1 MSLSNVIELFTGI
14 ALFLFGMSLMGDG
27 LKQVAGNKLE
37 TILYKLTGSPVRGV
51 LFGTVITTFIQ
62 SSSATSVMVVGF
74 VNSRLMK
81 VRQAVPVV
89 LGAILGTSI
98 TGWVICLSELN
109 GASGWLMLFSSDTIT
124 CIAAVV
130 GAVLRLFSGKR
141 FHTHL
146 GNILLGFAVLMC
158 GMSTMSGAVVPLRE
172 SEVFINLL
180 TTFSNPILGI
190 AVGIAFT
197 SIIQSASAA
206 VGILQ
211 ALTVTGT
218 IYFETALPITMG
230 IAIGAAVPVLLSSV
244 GASYDGKRTSFAY
257 LISNVLGVV
266 IVGALFYGINAIMP
280 LPFHGMKMDM
290 VNTALLNSVYRFL
303 VVAVLMPFYKQ
314 IGKIAGWLLPSKKE
328 HKEPAET
335 LPLDERFLPH
345 PALAIEQSR
354 NAVIDMIR
362 RSRATLMG
370 AMPLVTSFSK
380 EGYEDVQ
387 AEESVVD
394 GYEDRIGAYLV
405 KVAANELEPI
415 QARKVGKFLHSLTDI
430 ERISDHAVNI
440 AKEAQELHENKL
452 TLSEKAQNELHV
464 LEEAVAEITDITVE
478 SFINNDHAQAM
489 KVSSLKAVIH
499 ALCSEL
505 KLHHVDRLQHG
516 QCGFMPGCIFNNIL
530 TSYSRIADHCSNVAI
545 ALMAIDSDSFDLH
558 EYRTSMKKL
567 NERSYAEHL
576 EGYSSKYSL

>member
-14 ALFLFGMSLMGDG
+14 ALFLFGMSMMGDG

-109 GASGWLMLFSSDTIT
+109 GAQGWLMLFSSDTIT

-130 GAVLRLFSGKR
+130 GAVLRLFGSKR
-141 FHTHL
+141 FHTQL

-218 IYFETALPITMG
+218 IYFETALPIIMG

-266 IVGALFYGINAIMP
+266 IVGILYYGIDAIVP

-290 VNTALLNSVYRFL
+290 VNTALLNSVYRFF
-303 VVAVLMPFYKQ
+303 VVAILMPFYKQ
-314 IGKIAGWLLPSKKE
+314 IGKIAGWLLHSKKE

-335 LPLDERFLPH
+335 LPLEERFLAH

-362 RSRATLMG
+362 RSRATLMD
-370 AMPLVTSFSK
+370 AMPLVTSYSREK
-380 EGYEDVQ
+380 HEDVQ

-405 KVAANELEPI
+405 QVAANELEPI
-415 QARKVGKFLHSLTDI
+415 QARKVGKFLHALTDI

-440 AKEAQELHENKL
+440 AAEAQALYENKL
-452 TLSEKAQNELHV
+452 TLSERAQKELHI
-464 LEEAVAEITDITVE
+464 LERAVDEITDITVE
-478 SFINNDHAQAM
+478 SFINNDHEQAM
-489 KVSSLKAVIH
+489 KISSLKAVIH
-499 ALCSEL
+499 TLCGEL
-505 KLHHVDRLQHG
+505 KLHHVERLQHG
-516 QCGFMPGCIFNNIL
+516 ECGFLPGCIFNNIL
-530 TSYSRIADHCSNVAI
+530 TSYSRIADHCSNVAM

-558 EYRTSMKKL
+558 DYRTSMRKL

-576 EGYSSKYSL
+576 KDYSAKYSL